1 MGKKIT
7 FSEGAEML
15 GVPISIISKWFSQGF
30 FKSVEL
36 DKKGPDGPVYLLKTE
51 ELLAIK
57 DALEA
62 EAKGIEMSKKEI
74 AASKESKENNGQEKG
89 INRRKLSIIKSSP
102 RVKELT
108 SLEQENPGKD
118 IVLRI
123 QEDTAASLINTL
135 HQYLNNFEQR
145 FIEQME
151 LQADKNLVKYNTMAI
166 EHLDTLKD
174 LSSKME
180 KVVDALVTKPG
191 QVSSD
196 TLKIVN
202 EIKEM
207 MPDLNNFD
215 EMNKGTNE
223 KLEAVSKKLEKLGE
237 EIKDTK
243 WAVVKLARD
252 KHKMGKKAQ
261 TVKPGLSLP
270 AFGVSGLVSGIGKF
284 FRIGK

>member
-1 MGKKIT
+1 
-7 FSEGAEML
+7 ML